1 LIASFVAALGAIVFK
16 KTVLWL
22 LISLLPF
29 YLKGKKILNQL
40 LSFIFS
46 LSNIIKDLNS

>member
-29 YLKGKKILNQL
+29 YLKGKKFSFNYYL
-40 LSFIFS
+40 LSYH
-46 LSNIIKDLNS
+46 NPTK